1 MKSIRA
7 RAPAASSPL
16 VRRVMQA
23 IPPSNTQPE
32 VLLCRALHRAGLRF
46 RKNIRPE
53 VELKCKADIVFRKAK
68 VCIFV
73 DGCYWHGCP
82 THFEPPKV
90 NSDWWDEKISDNRKR
105 DRKKRSMLRRHGW
118 RVINIWEHD
127 VIPRKLAGLVERIGE
142 SLSASSAEG

>member
-23 IPPSNTQPE
+23 NASSDTQPE
-32 VLLCRALHRAGLRF
+32 LILCSALHRAGLRF
-46 RKNIRPE
+46 RKNVRPE
-53 VELKCKADIVFRKAK
+53 VELKCKADIVFRKAR

-82 THFEPPKV
+82 RHFETPKV
-90 NSDWWDEKISDNRKR
+90 NSDWWDEKIVDNRKR
-105 DRKKRSMLRRHGW
+105 DRKKRTMLRRYGW
-118 RVINIWEHD
+118 RVISIWEHD
-127 VIPRKLAGLVERIGE
+127 VVPRKLAALVERIGDSLTTSTTE
-142 SLSASSAEG
+142 S